1 MPTYLRTGPEISP
14 SHMQREKSRR
24 WLTINVTSFLLLFE
38 KWWHCIHLHT
48 WRTAAFVLIDT
59 VTWVFIK
66 HKLTLVRGWD
76 VKKKMMNNG
85 VSSKQVIEQ
94 YFSNKKHQN
103 LTFYF
108 KDLGNDATLWAYPQ
122 KQPSELLSFPQN
134 WQHQSQLQPLTSS
147 RWFLCFLY
155 LGGRIWRIRQ
165 DKAELVFLHVRAKSN
180 FY

>member
-1 MPTYLRTGPEISP
+1 MWPVSSVWKVMT
-14 SHMQREKSRR
+14 
-24 WLTINVTSFLLLFE
+24 
-38 KWWHCIHLHT
+38 LHT
-48 WRTAAFVLIDT
+48 FAHLENSSICSYRYRHLGI
-59 VTWVFIK
+59 IK

-85 VSSKQVIEQ
+85 VSSKQVIKQ

-165 DKAELVFLHVRAKSN
+165 DKPELVFLHVRAKSN